1 MLRVLQAACIYNSDF
16 FLLQET
22 LPELMN
28 TDASDRVAPRFDR
41 KKVNFKRQRELVLIT
56 TNNVDVSSFEATG

>member
-1 MLRVLQAACIYNSDF
+1 MFTMAILF
-16 FLLQET
+16 FLPQET

-41 KKVNFKRQRELVLIT
+41 KKVNIKCQRELVLIKKRIMW
-56 TNNVDVSSFEATG
+56 V

>member
-1 MLRVLQAACIYNSDF
+1 MVI
-16 FLLQET
+16 FLFPQET

-41 KKVNFKRQRELVLIT
+41 KKVNVSSQSELVFLIK
-56 TNNVDVSSFEATG
+56 NEWCESKFLEASG

>member
-1 MLRVLQAACIYNSDF
+1 
-16 FLLQET
+16 
-22 LPELMN
+22 MN